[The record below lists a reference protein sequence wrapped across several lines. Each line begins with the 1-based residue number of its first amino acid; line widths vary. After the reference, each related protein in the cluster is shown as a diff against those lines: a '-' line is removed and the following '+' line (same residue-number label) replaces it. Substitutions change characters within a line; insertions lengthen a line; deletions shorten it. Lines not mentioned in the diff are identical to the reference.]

1 MSSGIIDIIKKVAEN
16 EAKKILT
23 PELGIVTSVFSHS
36 NEGDKDN
43 YECNVKL
50 KDKDLELR
58 RVPVAT
64 QHVGLANTPHV
75 GDLVLVTFVN
85 GDINLPVIIG
95 RLYNDEDRPPASR
108 EEEIVYKPQYSKNTD
123 LNRIKIELPANDVKI
138 NLHDDRIEIES
149 VDITI
154 QCKGNVKIESEGDL
168 DIKARNISMESQF
181 AMKLKAGG
189 AIEAEANTSMTM
201 KSTAVANFESG
212 AVMTIKGALVKIN

>member
-1 MSSGIIDIIKKVAEN
+1 MNNGIIDVIKKVAEN

-36 NEGDKDN
+36 NERDKDN

-50 KDKDLELR
+50 KDKDVELR

-64 QHVGLANTPHV
+64 QHIGLANIPHV

-95 RLYNDEDRPPASR
+95 RLYNDEDRPPTSR
-108 EEEIVYKPQYSKNTD
+108 EEEIVYKPEYSKNTD
-123 LNRIKIELPANDVKI
+123 LKRMKIELPGNDVKI
-138 NLHDDRIEIES
+138 NLYDDRIEIES
-149 VDITI
+149 VDVTI
-154 QCKGNVKIESEGDL
+154 QCKGNLKIECKGDI
-168 DIKARNISMESQF
+168 DIKARNISMESQYT
-181 AMKLKAGG
+181 MKLKAGG
-189 AIEAEANTSMTM
+189 TLDAEANTSMSM
-201 KSTAVANFESG
+201 KSNAVANIESG